1 MRVSLFWN
9 GNAGDG
15 VPLDRIRDVVAQHGH
30 DLVCVVE
37 RQTEFE
43 RLLEA
48 LPDVVIAAGGD
59 GTVAFAARM
68 LARQAVPL
76 AILPL
81 GTANNIARS
90 VGAHGSID
98 DVIRGWETARRV
110 PFDLG
115 VADGVRGRRYFVE
128 AVGSGLIPAAIAD
141 MHKRS
146 DGDELPARSKLAEA
160 VRTFGKVLVRLQP
173 REWSIVA
180 DGVRTTGEFLLVE
193 VLNIRSIGPN
203 LVLEDDASP
212 SDGSFRLVMA
222 GEEHRDEVDRY
233 LRDLLEGRD
242 DRPPSLISQRAQQ
255 VTLEGATDIHVDDEV
270 LPGSPNRMV
279 SMHVEAGALELLV

>member
-1 MRVSLFWN
+1 MSLFRN
-9 GNAGDG
+9 ENAGDG
-15 VPLDRIRDVVAQHGH
+15 VPLGRIRDVVARHGH

-37 RQTEFE
+37 RKSEFE

-48 LPDVVIAAGGD
+48 LPDVVVAAGGD

-68 LARQAVPL
+68 LARRAVPL
-76 AILPL
+76 GILPL

-90 VGAHGSID
+90 VGTQGSIED
-98 DVIRGWETARRV
+98 LIGGWEAARRV

-115 VADGVRGRRYFVE
+115 VVDGAWDQRYFVE
-128 AVGSGLIPAAIAD
+128 AVGSGLIPAAITD

-146 DGDELPARSKLAEA
+146 DGDELPADSKLTEA
-160 VRTFGKVLVRLQP
+160 VRTFGNVLLRLQP

-180 DGVRTTGEFLLVE
+180 DDVRTTGEFLLVE

-203 LVLEDDASP
+203 LILADDASP

-222 GEEHRDEVDRY
+222 GEEHRDEVARY
-233 LRDLLEGRD
+233 LRDLFEGRD

-255 VTLEGATDIHVDDEV
+255 VTIEGATDIHVDDEV
-270 LPGSPNRMV
+270 LPGSPGRMV
-279 SMHVEAGALELLV
+279 SMHVEAAALELLV